1 VAERL
6 LSLPPLRADR
16 VEPFA
21 GVLRVEGVTVT
32 GDAPAELSEGDPPR
46 DAGTGDDWVMVAT
59 GATHEDEFVA
69 FVAAARDPL
78 FRMAYLLCGDRHRA
92 EDLVQQ
98 TFEKTW
104 RTWRSARRGDP
115 LVWARRI
122 LANQRIDSWRRTRR
136 EVLTG
141 LDQPDTASSATT
153 RTVDERDTVVRA
165 LLLLPVKQ
173 RRVVVLRHLLDLSEA
188 EVAAE
193 LEIPVGTVKSSA
205 ARGLAH
211 LRRTLDDTPREES

>member
-1 VAERL
+1 M
-6 LSLPPLRADR
+6 
-16 VEPFA
+16 
-21 GVLRVEGVTVT
+21 LRVLGVTVT
-32 GDAPAELSEGDPPR
+32 GDAPAAVSEGDPS
-46 DAGTGDDWVMVAT
+46 ASDDWVVVAT
-59 GATHEDEFVA
+59 GATYEDEFVA

-78 FRMAYLLCGDRHRA
+78 FRVAYLLCGDRHRA

-122 LANQRIDSWRRTRR
+122 LANQRIDTWRRTRR
-136 EVLTG
+136 EVLIG
-141 LDQPDTASSATT
+141 FEQPDATSGSTT
-153 RTVDERDTVVRA
+153 RTVDDRDAVVRA

-211 LRRTLDDTPREES
+211 LRRTLDDARSEDA